1 MTTRQNSSIAIVF
14 ILGLLAMLMP
24 LSIDMYLPAL
34 PVISEQFGVPAG
46 SAQMTLST
54 YILGFAVGQL
64 LYGPMADSI
73 GRKPVILGGTL
84 VFAAAAVACALAQ
97 TIDQLIVMRFFHG
110 LAAAAASVVINALM
124 RDIYPKEEF
133 SRMMSFVMLVTTI
146 APLLA
151 PIVGGWVLVW
161 LSWHYIFW
169 ILAVAAILA
178 SVMIF
183 TLIKETLPVERRQP
197 FRLRTTLG
205 NFASL
210 FRHKRVL
217 SYMLASGF
225 SFAGMFSFLS
235 AGPFVYIEIN
245 HVSPQHFGY
254 YFALNIVFLFVM
266 TIINSRFVRRVG
278 ALNMFRTG
286 LWIQFVMAGWMV
298 FSALFG
304 VGFWALI
311 KETLPVERRQPFRL
325 RTTLGNFASLFR
337 HKRVLSYMLASGF
350 SFAGMFS
357 FLSAGPFVYIEI
369 NHVSPQHFGYYF
381 ALNIVFLFVMTIIN
395 SRFVRRVGALNMFR
409 TGLWI
414 QFVMAGWMVFS
425 ALFGVGFWALV
436 VGVAAFVGCV
446 SMVSSNAMAVILDE
460 FPHMAGT
467 ASSLAGTFRF
477 GIGAIVGA
485 LLSLATFNS
494 AWPMIWSIAFC
505 ATCSILFYLYASR
518 AKKR

>member
-1 MTTRQNSSIAIVF
+1 MTTRPHSSFKIVF

-34 PVISEQFGVPAG
+34 PVISAQFGVPAG

-54 YILGFAVGQL
+54 YILGFAIGQL
-64 LYGPMADSI
+64 LYGPMADSL

-84 VFAAAAVACALAQ
+84 IFAAAAVACALAQ
-97 TIDQLIVMRFFHG
+97 TIDQLIFMRFLHG

-124 RDIYPKEEF
+124 RDVYPKEEF

-146 APLLA
+146 APLIA
-151 PIVGGWVLVW
+151 PMAGGAVLVW
-161 LSWHYIFW
+161 FSWHVIFW
-169 ILAVAAILA
+169 ILAVAALLA
-178 SVMIF
+178 SAMIF
-183 TLIKETLPVERRQP
+183 FFIDETLPAERRQK
-197 FRLRTTLG
+197 FHIRTTLG

-235 AGPFVYIEIN
+235 AGPFVYIELN

-278 ALNMFRTG
+278 ALNMFRAG
-286 LWIQFVMAGWMV
+286 LWIQFVMAIWLV
-298 FSALFG
+298 VTA
-304 VGFWALI
+304 
-311 KETLPVERRQPFRL
+311 
-325 RTTLGNFASLFR
+325 
-337 HKRVLSYMLASGF
+337 
-350 SFAGMFS
+350 
-357 FLSAGPFVYIEI
+357 FL
-369 NHVSPQHFGYYF
+369 
-381 ALNIVFLFVMTIIN
+381 
-395 SRFVRRVGALNMFR
+395 
-409 TGLWI
+409 
-414 QFVMAGWMVFS
+414 
-425 ALFGVGFWALV
+425 GVGFWALV

-446 SMVSSNAMAVILDE
+446 SMVSSNGMAVILDE

-477 GIGAIVGA
+477 GIGAVVGA
-485 LLSLATFNS
+485 LLSLATFS
-494 AWPMIWSIAFC
+494 TAWPMLWAIALC

-518 AKKR
+518 PRKTAR

>member
-1 MTTRQNSSIAIVF
+1 VTTRPHSSFKIVF

-34 PVISEQFGVPAG
+34 PVISAQFGVPAG

-54 YILGFAVGQL
+54 YILGFALGQL
-64 LYGPMADSI
+64 FYGPMADSL

-97 TIDQLIVMRFFHG
+97 TIDHLIIMRFFHG

-146 APLLA
+146 APLVA
-151 PIVGGWVLVW
+151 PMAGGAVLVW
-161 LSWHYIFW
+161 FSWHVIFW
-169 ILAVAAILA
+169 ILALAALLA
-178 SVMIF
+178 SAMIF
-183 TLIKETLPVERRQP
+183 FFIDETLPVERRQK
-197 FRLRTTLG
+197 FHIRTTIG

-235 AGPFVYIEIN
+235 AGPFVYIELN

-254 YFALNIVFLFVM
+254 YFALNIVFLFIM

-278 ALNMFRTG
+278 ALNMFRAG
-286 LWIQFVMAGWMV
+286 LWIQFVMAIWLV
-298 FSALFG
+298 VSA
-304 VGFWALI
+304 
-311 KETLPVERRQPFRL
+311 
-325 RTTLGNFASLFR
+325 
-337 HKRVLSYMLASGF
+337 
-350 SFAGMFS
+350 
-357 FLSAGPFVYIEI
+357 FL
-369 NHVSPQHFGYYF
+369 
-381 ALNIVFLFVMTIIN
+381 
-395 SRFVRRVGALNMFR
+395 
-409 TGLWI
+409 
-414 QFVMAGWMVFS
+414 
-425 ALFGVGFWALV
+425 GVGFWALV

-485 LLSLATFNS
+485 LLSMATFTT
-494 AWPMIWSIAFC
+494 AWPMLWAMAFC
-505 ATCSILFYLYASR
+505 ATSSILFYLYASR
-518 AKKR
+518 PRKAVH

>member
-1 MTTRQNSSIAIVF
+1 MTTRQHSSLRIVF

-34 PVISEQFGVPAG
+34 PVIAQQFGVPAG

-54 YILGFAVGQL
+54 YILGFALGQL

-84 VFAAAAVACALAQ
+84 IFAAAAGACALAQ
-97 TIDQLIVMRFFHG
+97 SIDQLITLRFFHG

-133 SRMMSFVMLVTTI
+133 SRMMSFVMLVTTV

-151 PIVGGWVLVW
+151 PMIGGAVLVW
-161 LSWHYIFW
+161 LSWHAIFW
-169 ILAVAAILA
+169 ILAIAALLA
-178 SVMIF
+178 SLMIF
-183 TLIKETLPVERRQP
+183 FFISETLPVERRQP
-197 FRLRTTLG
+197 FHIRTTLG
-205 NFASL
+205 NFATL

-217 SYMLASGF
+217 SYILASGF

-235 AGPFVYIEIN
+235 AGPFVYIELN
-245 HVSPQHFGY
+245 HVLPQNFGY
-254 YFALNIVFLFVM
+254 YFALNIVFLFIM
-266 TIINSRFVRRVG
+266 TIINGRFVRRVG
-278 ALNMFRTG
+278 ALRMFRAG
-286 LWIQFVMAGWMV
+286 LWIQFVMALWMV
-298 FSALFG
+298 
-304 VGFWALI
+304 
-311 KETLPVERRQPFRL
+311 
-325 RTTLGNFASLFR
+325 
-337 HKRVLSYMLASGF
+337 
-350 SFAGMFS
+350 
-357 FLSAGPFVYIEI
+357 LSAAFD
-369 NHVSPQHFGYYF
+369 
-381 ALNIVFLFVMTIIN
+381 
-395 SRFVRRVGALNMFR
+395 
-409 TGLWI
+409 
-414 QFVMAGWMVFS
+414 
-425 ALFGVGFWALV
+425 VGFWALV

-446 SMVSSNAMAVILDE
+446 SLVASNAMAVILDE

-505 ATCSILFYLYASR
+505 ATSSILFYLYASR
-518 AKKR
+518 PKRG

>member
-1 MTTRQNSSIAIVF
+1 MTIRPHSSFKIVF

-34 PVISEQFGVPAG
+34 PVISAQFGVPAG

-54 YILGFAVGQL
+54 YILGFAIGQL
-64 LYGPMADSI
+64 LYGPMADSL

-84 VFAAAAVACALAQ
+84 IFAGAAVACALAQ
-97 TIDQLIVMRFFHG
+97 TIDHLIVMRFFHG

-146 APLLA
+146 APLIA
-151 PIVGGWVLVW
+151 PMAGGAVLVW
-161 LSWHYIFW
+161 FSWHAIFW
-169 ILAVAAILA
+169 ILAIAALMA
-178 SVMIF
+178 SAMIF
-183 TLIKETLPVERRQP
+183 FFIDETLPVERRQK
-197 FRLRTTLG
+197 FHIRTTLG

-235 AGPFVYIEIN
+235 AGPFVYIELN

-254 YFALNIVFLFVM
+254 YFALNIVFLFIM
-266 TIINSRFVRRVG
+266 TIINSRFVRKVG
-278 ALNMFRTG
+278 AINMFRAG
-286 LWIQFVMAGWMV
+286 LWIQFVMAIWLV
-298 FSALFG
+298 VSA
-304 VGFWALI
+304 
-311 KETLPVERRQPFRL
+311 
-325 RTTLGNFASLFR
+325 
-337 HKRVLSYMLASGF
+337 
-350 SFAGMFS
+350 
-357 FLSAGPFVYIEI
+357 FLD
-369 NHVSPQHFGYYF
+369 
-381 ALNIVFLFVMTIIN
+381 
-395 SRFVRRVGALNMFR
+395 
-409 TGLWI
+409 
-414 QFVMAGWMVFS
+414 
-425 ALFGVGFWALV
+425 VGFWALV

-485 LLSLATFNS
+485 LLSMATFNT
-494 AWPMIWSIAFC
+494 AWPMLWAIAFC
-505 ATCSILFYLYASR
+505 ATSSILFYLYASR
-518 AKKR
+518 PRKAAN

>member
-1 MTTRQNSSIAIVF
+1 MTTRPHSSFKIVF

-34 PVISEQFGVPAG
+34 PVISAQFGVPAG

-54 YILGFAVGQL
+54 YILGFALGQL
-64 LYGPMADSI
+64 LYGPMADSL

-84 VFAAAAVACALAQ
+84 VFAGAAVACALAQ
-97 TIDQLIVMRFFHG
+97 TIDHLIFMRFLHG

-146 APLLA
+146 APLVA
-151 PIVGGWVLVW
+151 PMAGGAVLVW
-161 LSWHYIFW
+161 FSWHAIFW
-169 ILAVAAILA
+169 ILALAALLA
-178 SVMIF
+178 SAMIF
-183 TLIKETLPVERRQP
+183 FFIDETLPAEHRQKYHI
-197 FRLRTTLG
+197 RTTIG

-235 AGPFVYIEIN
+235 AGPFVYIELN

-254 YFALNIVFLFVM
+254 YFALNIVFLFVL

-278 ALNMFRTG
+278 ALNMFRAG
-286 LWIQFVMAGWMV
+286 LWIQFVMAVWLV
-298 FSALFG
+298 VSA
-304 VGFWALI
+304 
-311 KETLPVERRQPFRL
+311 
-325 RTTLGNFASLFR
+325 
-337 HKRVLSYMLASGF
+337 
-350 SFAGMFS
+350 
-357 FLSAGPFVYIEI
+357 FL
-369 NHVSPQHFGYYF
+369 
-381 ALNIVFLFVMTIIN
+381 
-395 SRFVRRVGALNMFR
+395 
-409 TGLWI
+409 
-414 QFVMAGWMVFS
+414 
-425 ALFGVGFWALV
+425 GVGFWALV
-436 VGVAAFVGCV
+436 IGVAAFVGCV
-446 SMVSSNAMAVILDE
+446 SMISSNAMAVILDE

-485 LLSLATFNS
+485 LLSMATFTT
-494 AWPMIWSIAFC
+494 AWPMLWAMAFC
-505 ATCSILFYLYASR
+505 ATSSVLFCLYASR
-518 AKKR
+518 PRKAAH

>member
-1 MTTRQNSSIAIVF
+1 MTTRPHSSFKIVF

-34 PVISEQFGVPAG
+34 PVISAQFGVPAG

-54 YILGFAVGQL
+54 YILGFALGQL
-64 LYGPMADSI
+64 LYGPMADSL

-84 VFAAAAVACALAQ
+84 VFAGAAVACALAQ
-97 TIDQLIVMRFFHG
+97 TIDHLIFMRFLHG

-146 APLLA
+146 APLVA
-151 PIVGGWVLVW
+151 PMAGGAVLVW
-161 LSWHYIFW
+161 FSWHAIFW
-169 ILAVAAILA
+169 ILALAALLA
-178 SVMIF
+178 SAMIF
-183 TLIKETLPVERRQP
+183 FFIDETLPPEHRQK
-197 FRLRTTLG
+197 FHIRTTIN

-235 AGPFVYIEIN
+235 AGPFVYIELN

-254 YFALNIVFLFVM
+254 YFALNIVFLFVL

-278 ALNMFRTG
+278 ALNMFRAG
-286 LWIQFVMAGWMV
+286 LWIQFVMAVWLV
-298 FSALFG
+298 VSA
-304 VGFWALI
+304 
-311 KETLPVERRQPFRL
+311 
-325 RTTLGNFASLFR
+325 
-337 HKRVLSYMLASGF
+337 
-350 SFAGMFS
+350 
-357 FLSAGPFVYIEI
+357 FL
-369 NHVSPQHFGYYF
+369 
-381 ALNIVFLFVMTIIN
+381 
-395 SRFVRRVGALNMFR
+395 
-409 TGLWI
+409 
-414 QFVMAGWMVFS
+414 
-425 ALFGVGFWALV
+425 GVGFWALV
-436 VGVAAFVGCV
+436 IGVAAFVGCV
-446 SMVSSNAMAVILDE
+446 SMISSNAMAVILDE

-485 LLSLATFNS
+485 LLSMATFTT
-494 AWPMIWSIAFC
+494 AWPMLWAMAFC
-505 ATCSILFYLYASR
+505 ATSSVVFCLYASR
-518 AKKR
+518 PRKAAH

>member
-1 MTTRQNSSIAIVF
+1 SA
-14 ILGLLAMLMP
+14 
-24 LSIDMYLPAL
+24 
-34 PVISEQFGVPAG
+34 QFGVPAG

-54 YILGFAVGQL
+54 YILGFALGQL
-64 LYGPMADSI
+64 FYGPMADSL

-84 VFAAAAVACALAQ
+84 IFAAAAVACALAQ
-97 TIDQLIVMRFFHG
+97 SIDQLIVMRFFHG

-124 RDIYPKEEF
+124 RDVYPKEEF

-146 APLLA
+146 APLVA
-151 PIVGGWVLVW
+151 PMVGGAVLVW
-161 LSWHYIFW
+161 FSWHAIFW
-169 ILAVAAILA
+169 ILAIAALLA

-183 TLIKETLPVERRQP
+183 VFIDETLPVERRQK
-197 FRLRTTLG
+197 FHVRTTLG

-235 AGPFVYIEIN
+235 AGPFVYIELN

-278 ALNMFRTG
+278 ALNMFRAG
-286 LWIQFVMAGWMV
+286 LWIQFVMAIWLV
-298 FSALFG
+298 LSAL
-304 VGFWALI
+304 L
-311 KETLPVERRQPFRL
+311 
-325 RTTLGNFASLFR
+325 
-337 HKRVLSYMLASGF
+337 
-350 SFAGMFS
+350 
-357 FLSAGPFVYIEI
+357 
-369 NHVSPQHFGYYF
+369 
-381 ALNIVFLFVMTIIN
+381 
-395 SRFVRRVGALNMFR
+395 
-409 TGLWI
+409 
-414 QFVMAGWMVFS
+414 
-425 ALFGVGFWALV
+425 GVGFWALV

-485 LLSLATFNS
+485 LLSTATFNT
-494 AWPMIWSIAFC
+494 AWPMLWAIALC

-518 AKKR
+518 PRKTAHK

>member
-1 MTTRQNSSIAIVF
+1 MTTRPHSSFKIVF

-34 PVISEQFGVPAG
+34 PVISAQFGVPAG

-54 YILGFAVGQL
+54 YILGFALGQL
-64 LYGPMADSI
+64 FYGPMADSL

-97 TIDQLIVMRFFHG
+97 TIDHLIIMRFFHG

-146 APLLA
+146 APLVA
-151 PIVGGWVLVW
+151 PMAGGAVLVW
-161 LSWHYIFW
+161 FSWHVIFW
-169 ILAVAAILA
+169 ILALAALLA
-178 SVMIF
+178 SAMIF
-183 TLIKETLPVERRQP
+183 FFIDETLPVERRQK
-197 FRLRTTLG
+197 FHIRTTIG

-235 AGPFVYIEIN
+235 AGPFVYIELN

-254 YFALNIVFLFVM
+254 YFALNIVFLFIM

-278 ALNMFRTG
+278 ALNMFRAG
-286 LWIQFVMAGWMV
+286 LWIQFVMAIWLV
-298 FSALFG
+298 VSA
-304 VGFWALI
+304 
-311 KETLPVERRQPFRL
+311 
-325 RTTLGNFASLFR
+325 
-337 HKRVLSYMLASGF
+337 
-350 SFAGMFS
+350 
-357 FLSAGPFVYIEI
+357 FL
-369 NHVSPQHFGYYF
+369 
-381 ALNIVFLFVMTIIN
+381 
-395 SRFVRRVGALNMFR
+395 
-409 TGLWI
+409 
-414 QFVMAGWMVFS
+414 
-425 ALFGVGFWALV
+425 GVGFWALV

-460 FPHMAGT
+460 FPHIAGT

-485 LLSLATFNS
+485 LLSMATFTT
-494 AWPMIWSIAFC
+494 AWPMLWAMAFC
-505 ATCSILFYLYASR
+505 ATSSVLFCLYASR
-518 AKKR
+518 PRKAAH

>member
-1 MTTRQNSSIAIVF
+1 MTIRPHSSFKIVF

-34 PVISEQFGVPAG
+34 PVISAQFGVPAG

-54 YILGFAVGQL
+54 YILGFALGQL
-64 LYGPMADSI
+64 LYGPMADSL

-84 VFAAAAVACALAQ
+84 VFAGAAVACALAQ
-97 TIDQLIVMRFFHG
+97 TIDHLIFMRFLHG

-146 APLLA
+146 APLVA
-151 PIVGGWVLVW
+151 PMAGGAVLVW
-161 LSWHYIFW
+161 FSWHAIFW
-169 ILAVAAILA
+169 ILALAALLA
-178 SVMIF
+178 SAMIF
-183 TLIKETLPVERRQP
+183 FFIDETLPAEHRQK
-197 FRLRTTLG
+197 FHIRTTIG

-235 AGPFVYIEIN
+235 AGPFVYIELN

-254 YFALNIVFLFVM
+254 YFALNIVFLFVL

-278 ALNMFRTG
+278 ALNMFRAG
-286 LWIQFVMAGWMV
+286 LWIQFVMAVWLV
-298 FSALFG
+298 VSA
-304 VGFWALI
+304 
-311 KETLPVERRQPFRL
+311 
-325 RTTLGNFASLFR
+325 
-337 HKRVLSYMLASGF
+337 
-350 SFAGMFS
+350 
-357 FLSAGPFVYIEI
+357 FL
-369 NHVSPQHFGYYF
+369 
-381 ALNIVFLFVMTIIN
+381 
-395 SRFVRRVGALNMFR
+395 
-409 TGLWI
+409 
-414 QFVMAGWMVFS
+414 
-425 ALFGVGFWALV
+425 GVGFWALV
-436 VGVAAFVGCV
+436 IGVAAFVGCV
-446 SMVSSNAMAVILDE
+446 SMISSNAMAVILDE

-485 LLSLATFNS
+485 LLSMATFTT
-494 AWPMIWSIAFC
+494 AWPMLWAMAFC
-505 ATCSILFYLYASR
+505 ATSSVLFCLYASR
-518 AKKR
+518 PRKAAH

>member
-1 MTTRQNSSIAIVF
+1 MTTRPHSSFKIVF

-34 PVISEQFGVPAG
+34 PVISAQFGVPAG

-54 YILGFAVGQL
+54 YILGFALGQL
-64 LYGPMADSI
+64 LYGPMADSL

-97 TIDQLIVMRFFHG
+97 SIDQLIIMRFLHG

-146 APLLA
+146 APLVA
-151 PIVGGWVLVW
+151 PMAGGAVLVW
-161 LSWHYIFW
+161 FSWHAIFW
-169 ILAVAAILA
+169 ILALAALLA
-178 SVMIF
+178 SAMIF
-183 TLIKETLPVERRQP
+183 FFIDETLPVERRQK
-197 FRLRTTLG
+197 LHIRTTIG

-235 AGPFVYIEIN
+235 AGPFVYIELN

-254 YFALNIVFLFVM
+254 YFALNIVFLFVL

-278 ALNMFRTG
+278 ALNMFRAG
-286 LWIQFVMAGWMV
+286 LWIQFVMAVWLV
-298 FSALFG
+298 VSA
-304 VGFWALI
+304 
-311 KETLPVERRQPFRL
+311 
-325 RTTLGNFASLFR
+325 
-337 HKRVLSYMLASGF
+337 
-350 SFAGMFS
+350 
-357 FLSAGPFVYIEI
+357 FL
-369 NHVSPQHFGYYF
+369 
-381 ALNIVFLFVMTIIN
+381 
-395 SRFVRRVGALNMFR
+395 
-409 TGLWI
+409 
-414 QFVMAGWMVFS
+414 
-425 ALFGVGFWALV
+425 GVGFWALV
-436 VGVAAFVGCV
+436 IGVAAFVGCV
-446 SMVSSNAMAVILDE
+446 SMISSNAMAVILDE

-485 LLSLATFNS
+485 LLSMATFTT
-494 AWPMIWSIAFC
+494 AWPMLWAMAFC
-505 ATCSILFYLYASR
+505 ATSSVLFCLYASR
-518 AKKR
+518 PRKAAH

>member
-1 MTTRQNSSIAIVF
+1 MTTRPHSSFKIVF

-34 PVISEQFGVPAG
+34 PVISAQFGVPAG

-54 YILGFAVGQL
+54 YILGFALGQL
-64 LYGPMADSI
+64 LYGPMADSL

-84 VFAAAAVACALAQ
+84 VFAGAAVACALAQ
-97 TIDQLIVMRFFHG
+97 TIDHLIFMRFLHG

-146 APLLA
+146 APLVA
-151 PIVGGWVLVW
+151 PMAGGAVLVW
-161 LSWHYIFW
+161 FSWHAIFW
-169 ILAVAAILA
+169 ILALAALLA
-178 SVMIF
+178 SAMIF
-183 TLIKETLPVERRQP
+183 FFIDETLPVERRQK
-197 FRLRTTLG
+197 FHIRTTIG

-235 AGPFVYIEIN
+235 AGPFVYIELN

-254 YFALNIVFLFVM
+254 YFALNIVFLFVL

-278 ALNMFRTG
+278 ALNMFRAG
-286 LWIQFVMAGWMV
+286 LWIQFVMAVWLV
-298 FSALFG
+298 VSA
-304 VGFWALI
+304 
-311 KETLPVERRQPFRL
+311 
-325 RTTLGNFASLFR
+325 
-337 HKRVLSYMLASGF
+337 
-350 SFAGMFS
+350 
-357 FLSAGPFVYIEI
+357 FL
-369 NHVSPQHFGYYF
+369 
-381 ALNIVFLFVMTIIN
+381 
-395 SRFVRRVGALNMFR
+395 
-409 TGLWI
+409 
-414 QFVMAGWMVFS
+414 
-425 ALFGVGFWALV
+425 GVGFWALV
-436 VGVAAFVGCV
+436 IGVAAFVGCV
-446 SMVSSNAMAVILDE
+446 SMISSNAMAVILDE

-485 LLSLATFNS
+485 LLSMATFTT
-494 AWPMIWSIAFC
+494 AWPMLWAMAFC
-505 ATCSILFYLYASR
+505 ATSSVLFCLYASR
-518 AKKR
+518 PRKAAH

>member
-1 MTTRQNSSIAIVF
+1 MTTRPHSSFKIVF

-34 PVISEQFGVPAG
+34 PVISAQFGVPAG

-54 YILGFAVGQL
+54 YILGFALGQL
-64 LYGPMADSI
+64 LYGPMADSL

-84 VFAAAAVACALAQ
+84 VFAGAAVACVLAQ
-97 TIDQLIVMRFFHG
+97 TIDHLIFMRFLHG

-146 APLLA
+146 APLVA
-151 PIVGGWVLVW
+151 PMAGGAVLVW
-161 LSWHYIFW
+161 FSWHAIFW
-169 ILAVAAILA
+169 ILALAALLA
-178 SVMIF
+178 SAMIF
-183 TLIKETLPVERRQP
+183 FFIDETLPAEHRQK
-197 FRLRTTLG
+197 FHIRTTIG

-235 AGPFVYIEIN
+235 AGPFVYIELN

-254 YFALNIVFLFVM
+254 YFALNIVFLFVL

-278 ALNMFRTG
+278 ALNMFRAG
-286 LWIQFVMAGWMV
+286 LWIQFVMAVWLV
-298 FSALFG
+298 VSA
-304 VGFWALI
+304 
-311 KETLPVERRQPFRL
+311 
-325 RTTLGNFASLFR
+325 
-337 HKRVLSYMLASGF
+337 
-350 SFAGMFS
+350 
-357 FLSAGPFVYIEI
+357 FL
-369 NHVSPQHFGYYF
+369 
-381 ALNIVFLFVMTIIN
+381 
-395 SRFVRRVGALNMFR
+395 
-409 TGLWI
+409 
-414 QFVMAGWMVFS
+414 
-425 ALFGVGFWALV
+425 GVGFWALV
-436 VGVAAFVGCV
+436 IGVAAFVGCV
-446 SMVSSNAMAVILDE
+446 SMISSNAMAVILDE

-485 LLSLATFNS
+485 LLSMATFTT
-494 AWPMIWSIAFC
+494 AWPMLWAMAFC
-505 ATCSILFYLYASR
+505 ATSSVLFCLYASR
-518 AKKR
+518 PRKVAH

>member
-1 MTTRQNSSIAIVF
+1 MTTRPHSSFKIVF

-34 PVISEQFGVPAG
+34 PVISAQFGVPAG

-54 YILGFAVGQL
+54 YILGFALGQL
-64 LYGPMADSI
+64 FYGPMADSL

-97 TIDQLIVMRFFHG
+97 TIDHLIIMRFFHG

-146 APLLA
+146 APLVA
-151 PIVGGWVLVW
+151 PMAGGAVLVW
-161 LSWHYIFW
+161 FSWHVIFW
-169 ILAVAAILA
+169 ILALAALLA
-178 SVMIF
+178 SAMIF
-183 TLIKETLPVERRQP
+183 FFIDETLPVERRQK
-197 FRLRTTLG
+197 FHIRTTIG

-235 AGPFVYIEIN
+235 AGPFVYIELN

-254 YFALNIVFLFVM
+254 YFALNIVFLFIM
-266 TIINSRFVRRVG
+266 TIINSRFVRRMG
-278 ALNMFRTG
+278 ALNMFRAG
-286 LWIQFVMAGWMV
+286 LWIQFVMAIWLV
-298 FSALFG
+298 VSA
-304 VGFWALI
+304 
-311 KETLPVERRQPFRL
+311 
-325 RTTLGNFASLFR
+325 
-337 HKRVLSYMLASGF
+337 
-350 SFAGMFS
+350 
-357 FLSAGPFVYIEI
+357 FL
-369 NHVSPQHFGYYF
+369 
-381 ALNIVFLFVMTIIN
+381 
-395 SRFVRRVGALNMFR
+395 
-409 TGLWI
+409 
-414 QFVMAGWMVFS
+414 
-425 ALFGVGFWALV
+425 GVGFWALV

-446 SMVSSNAMAVILDE
+446 SMVSSNGMAVILDE

-485 LLSLATFNS
+485 LLSMATFTT
-494 AWPMIWSIAFC
+494 AWPMLWAMAFC
-505 ATCSILFYLYASR
+505 ATSSILFYLYASR
-518 AKKR
+518 PRKAAH

>member
-1 MTTRQNSSIAIVF
+1 MTSRQPSSFNIVF

-34 PVISEQFGVPAG
+34 PVISQQFGVPAG

-64 LYGPMADSI
+64 LYGPMADSL

-84 VFAAAAVACALAQ
+84 IFAVAAIACALSKS
-97 TIDQLIVMRFFHG
+97 IDQLIVMRFFHG

-146 APLLA
+146 APLVA
-151 PIVGGWVLVW
+151 PMAGGAVLVW
-161 LSWHYIFW
+161 FSWRSIFW
-169 ILAVAAILA
+169 ILAAAAILA
-178 SVMIF
+178 SLAIWF
-183 TLIKETLPVERRQP
+183 FISETLPVEKRQK
-197 FRLRTTLG
+197 FHLRTVLG

-225 SFAGMFSFLS
+225 SFAAMFSFLS
-235 AGPFVYIEIN
+235 AGPFVYIELN

-254 YFALNIVFLFVM
+254 YFALNIVFLFIM
-266 TIINSRFVRRVG
+266 TTINSRIVRRVG
-278 ALNMFRTG
+278 ALNMFRAG
-286 LWIQFVMAGWMV
+286 LFVQFAMAVWMV
-298 FSALFG
+298 ACALLD
-304 VGFWALI
+304 VGFWSL
-311 KETLPVERRQPFRL
+311 V
-325 RTTLGNFASLFR
+325 LGIA
-337 HKRVLSYMLASGF
+337 V
-350 SFAGMFS
+350 
-357 FLSAGPFVYIEI
+357 
-369 NHVSPQHFGYYF
+369 
-381 ALNIVFLFVMTIIN
+381 
-395 SRFVRRVGALNMFR
+395 
-409 TGLWI
+409 
-414 QFVMAGWMVFS
+414 
-425 ALFGVGFWALV
+425 
-436 VGVAAFVGCV
+436 FVGCV

-477 GIGAIVGA
+477 GIGAIIGA

-494 AWPMIWSIAFC
+494 AWPMILSIGLC
-505 ATCSILFYLYASR
+505 ASCSLFFLLYASR
-518 AKKR
+518 RRKCA

>member
-1 MTTRQNSSIAIVF
+1 VTTRPHSSFKIVF

-34 PVISEQFGVPAG
+34 PVISAQFGVPAG

-54 YILGFAVGQL
+54 YILGFALGQL
-64 LYGPMADSI
+64 LYGPMADSL

-84 VFAAAAVACALAQ
+84 VFAGAAVACALAQ
-97 TIDQLIVMRFFHG
+97 TIDHLIFMRFLHG

-146 APLLA
+146 APLVA
-151 PIVGGWVLVW
+151 PMAGGAVLVW
-161 LSWHYIFW
+161 FSWHAIFW
-169 ILAVAAILA
+169 ILALAALLA
-178 SVMIF
+178 SAMIF
-183 TLIKETLPVERRQP
+183 FFIDETLPAEHRQK
-197 FRLRTTLG
+197 FHIRTTIG

-235 AGPFVYIEIN
+235 AGPFVYIELN

-254 YFALNIVFLFVM
+254 YFALNIVFLFVL

-278 ALNMFRTG
+278 ALNMFRAG
-286 LWIQFVMAGWMV
+286 LWIQFVMAVWLV
-298 FSALFG
+298 VSA
-304 VGFWALI
+304 
-311 KETLPVERRQPFRL
+311 
-325 RTTLGNFASLFR
+325 
-337 HKRVLSYMLASGF
+337 
-350 SFAGMFS
+350 
-357 FLSAGPFVYIEI
+357 FL
-369 NHVSPQHFGYYF
+369 
-381 ALNIVFLFVMTIIN
+381 
-395 SRFVRRVGALNMFR
+395 
-409 TGLWI
+409 
-414 QFVMAGWMVFS
+414 
-425 ALFGVGFWALV
+425 GVGFWALV
-436 VGVAAFVGCV
+436 IGVAAFVGCV
-446 SMVSSNAMAVILDE
+446 SMISSNAMAVILDE

-485 LLSLATFNS
+485 LLSMATFTT
-494 AWPMIWSIAFC
+494 AWPMLWAMAFC
-505 ATCSILFYLYASR
+505 ATSSVLFCLYASR
-518 AKKR
+518 PRKAAH

>member
-1 MTTRQNSSIAIVF
+1 MTTRQHSSFAIVF

-34 PVISEQFGVPAG
+34 PVISAQFGVPAG

-54 YILGFAVGQL
+54 YILGFALGQL
-64 LYGPMADSI
+64 IYGPMADSL

-146 APLLA
+146 APLMA

-169 ILAVAAILA
+169 ILAIAAILA

-183 TLIKETLPVERRQP
+183 ALIKETLPVERRQP
-197 FRLRTTLG
+197 FHIRTTIG
-205 NFASL
+205 NFAAL

-245 HVSPQHFGY
+245 HVPPQDFGY

-278 ALNMFRTG
+278 ALNMFRAG
-286 LWIQFVMAGWMV
+286 LWIQFAMAVWMV
-298 FSALFG
+298 FSALMG
-304 VGFWALI
+304 I
-311 KETLPVERRQPFRL
+311 
-325 RTTLGNFASLFR
+325 
-337 HKRVLSYMLASGF
+337 
-350 SFAGMFS
+350 
-357 FLSAGPFVYIEI
+357 
-369 NHVSPQHFGYYF
+369 
-381 ALNIVFLFVMTIIN
+381 
-395 SRFVRRVGALNMFR
+395 
-409 TGLWI
+409 
-414 QFVMAGWMVFS
+414 
-425 ALFGVGFWALV
+425 GFWALV

-485 LLSLATFNS
+485 LLSLATFTS
-494 AWPMIWSIAFC
+494 AWPMILVDCALRRLFHSVLSLRQPSQKNGDGRAVPQWRRRMRRRRWGTLSATRWQSQTAFIVDVYQLPIHHFPSLC
-505 ATCSILFYLYASR
+505 LFYVKSIYVKSHIIVV
-518 AKKR
+518 KKVELDRRNGYI

>member
-1 MTTRQNSSIAIVF
+1 MTTRPHSSFKIVF

-34 PVISEQFGVPAG
+34 PVISAQFGVPAG

-54 YILGFAVGQL
+54 YILGFALGQL
-64 LYGPMADSI
+64 FYGPMADSL

-97 TIDQLIVMRFFHG
+97 TIDHLIIMRFFHG

-146 APLLA
+146 APLVA
-151 PIVGGWVLVW
+151 PMAGGAVLVW
-161 LSWHYIFW
+161 FSWHVIFW
-169 ILAVAAILA
+169 IL
-178 SVMIF
+178 
-183 TLIKETLPVERRQP
+183 
-197 FRLRTTLG
+197 
-205 NFASL
+205 
-210 FRHKRVL
+210 
-217 SYMLASGF
+217 MLASGF

-235 AGPFVYIEIN
+235 AGPFVYIELN

-254 YFALNIVFLFVM
+254 YFALNIVFLFIM

-278 ALNMFRTG
+278 ALNMFRAG
-286 LWIQFVMAGWMV
+286 LWIQFVMAIWLV
-298 FSALFG
+298 VSA
-304 VGFWALI
+304 
-311 KETLPVERRQPFRL
+311 
-325 RTTLGNFASLFR
+325 
-337 HKRVLSYMLASGF
+337 
-350 SFAGMFS
+350 
-357 FLSAGPFVYIEI
+357 FL
-369 NHVSPQHFGYYF
+369 
-381 ALNIVFLFVMTIIN
+381 
-395 SRFVRRVGALNMFR
+395 
-409 TGLWI
+409 
-414 QFVMAGWMVFS
+414 
-425 ALFGVGFWALV
+425 GVGFWALV

-485 LLSLATFNS
+485 LLSMATFTT
-494 AWPMIWSIAFC
+494 AWPMLWAMAFC
-505 ATCSILFYLYASR
+505 ATSSILFYLYASR
-518 AKKR
+518 PRKAAH